1 MKKFI
6 YLISCLLL
14 VGVCSCGEDALTPSE
29 PMGFGEFPQGN
40 ASYDRE
46 IVEFYDKYGVQVLYR
61 FGEVDFRW
69 NITE

>member
-29 PMGFGEFPQGN
+29 PMSFGEFPQGN
-40 ASYDRE
+40 RDLWSSLHGARVSRDAQDR
-46 IVEFYDKYGVQVLYR
+46 
-61 FGEVDFRW
+61 
-69 NITE
+69 